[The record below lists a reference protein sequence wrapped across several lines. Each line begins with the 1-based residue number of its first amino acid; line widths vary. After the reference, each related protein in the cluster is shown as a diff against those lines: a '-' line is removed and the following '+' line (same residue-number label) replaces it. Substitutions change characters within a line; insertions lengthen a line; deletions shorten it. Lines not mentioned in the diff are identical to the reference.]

1 MRAAVDRG
9 AWSRDALDRCEDY
22 ELVHKV
28 QSLPRASAGREA
40 ACEVLIL
47 RYRPL
52 VRSCALRYRESPE
65 TTEELMQAG
74 YVGLLKAINNF
85 DPAIGTNLAVYAL
98 PCITGEIKR
107 HFRDTRW
114 HVHVKRSAQEL
125 RLAARKA
132 VPELTQELSRTPRDD
147 ELARHLK
154 VNEQAIADARRAEM
168 VFQAWSLDAPV
179 AGGEEDVLAD
189 LMGEEDT
196 QIEHTVAMQA
206 VLAHWGD
213 LPAREQRILLLRFY
227 GNMSQADIGERLGI
241 SQMHVS
247 RLLARALSHLR
258 ACLFRPD
265 GEASRG
271 AVAAC
276 GG

>member
-1 MRAAVDRG
+1 MKAAAGRG
-9 AWSRDALDRCEDY
+9 AWPRDALDRCEDH

-85 DPAIGTNLAVYAL
+85 DPAIGPNLAVYAL

-154 VNEQAIADARRAEM
+154 VHEQAIADARRAEM

-213 LPAREQRILLLRFY
+213 LPA
-227 GNMSQADIGERLGI
+227 
-241 SQMHVS
+241 
-247 RLLARALSHLR
+247 
-258 ACLFRPD
+258 
-265 GEASRG
+265 
-271 AVAAC
+271 
-276 GG
+276 

>member
-1 MRAAVDRG
+1 MTAAADLG
-9 AWSRDALDRCEDY
+9 AWSRGVLDRCDDY
-22 ELVHKV
+22 ELVQKV
-28 QSLPRASAGREA
+28 QSLPRASAEREA
-40 ACEVLIL
+40 ACEVLIV
-47 RYRPL
+47 RYQPL

-85 DPAIGTNLAVYAL
+85 DPAIGTNLAVYAQ

-114 HVHVKRSAQEL
+114 QVHVKRSAQEL

-132 VPELTQELSRTPRDD
+132 APELAQELSRTPRDD

-154 VNEQAIADARRAEM
+154 VSEKDIADARQAER
-168 VFQAWSLDAPV
+168 VFQAMSLDAPL
-179 AGGEEDVLAD
+179 AGGEQDSLAD

-196 QIEHTVAMQA
+196 QIEHTVQMQA
-206 VLAHWGD
+206 VLAHWTG
-213 LPAREQRILLLRFY
+213 LPVREQRILLLRFY
-227 GNMSQADIGERLGI
+227 GTMSQAEIAEQFGI

-247 RLLARALSHLR
+247 RLLARALGHLR
-258 ACLFRPD
+258 ACLLRPE
-265 GEASRG
+265 GEVPAS
-271 AVAAC
+271 
-276 GG
+276 